1 MVKKL
6 IDRTPNVNLHITPHS
21 FRRSFATYKYRN
33 KVPLEKIARL
43 MGHESVDTTMEYIIP
58 DDKADLMD
66 IPSNLSFL

>member
-1 MVKKL
+1 MNLL
-6 IDRTPNVNLHITPHS
+6 ISPHS

-33 KVPLEKIARL
+33 EVSLEKIARL
-43 MGHESVDTTMEYIIP
+43 MGHEDVKTTMKYIIP